1 VGALP
6 GPGGAAGGLALT
18 DAKIRRAE
26 QASLQL
32 NEYLT
37 GLVEARRTLPG
48 DDLLSGLVAG
58 PTPDGRMT
66 EADVLSTM
74 RLLLVAGHETTVNL
88 STNGMLTMLRHPD
101 VLDRLRADSELVVP
115 LVEEVLRY
123 DPPVQ
128 FRTRTTLADLPVAG
142 TTIPQGATVVL
153 LLASGSRDPHRFPR
167 PGEFVPDRAWS
178 IGAASAAKNAP
189 SAAESL
195 ASKAAVPSA
204 PRSPAPCCS
213 RSGSAAGQDDV
224 GSGTPCPLQADAGAL
239 PPITTTVCPS
249 GSGSRS
255 AGSATGSM
263 IMASP
268 SVRSA
273 SAVPRRPAWGPPRSP
288 RGAP

>member
-1 VGALP
+1 MPRCLDPAES
-6 GPGGAAGGLALT
+6 LT
-18 DAKIRRAE
+18 DAEIRRAE

-37 GLVEARRTLPG
+37 GLVEARRAHPG

-58 PTPDGRMT
+58 PIPDGRMT
-66 EADVLSTM
+66 EADLLSTM
-74 RLLLVAGHETTVNL
+74 RLLLAAGHERTVNL
-88 STNGMLTMLRHPD
+88 STDGMLTMLRHPD
-101 VLDRLRADSELVVP
+101 VLDRLRADSERVVP

-128 FRTRTTLADLPVAG
+128 FRTRATLADLPVAG

-167 PGEFVPDRAWS
+167 PAEFVRDRAWS
-178 IGAASAAKNAP
+178 IGAASAAKNAS

-204 PRSPAPCCS
+204 PRSPAACCS
-213 RSGSAAGQDDV
+213 RWGSAAGQDDV

-239 PPITTTVCPS
+239 PPMTTTVCPS
-249 GSGSRS
+249 SSGSRS
-255 AGSATGSM
+255 AGSATGSI

-268 SVRSA
+268 SVSSA